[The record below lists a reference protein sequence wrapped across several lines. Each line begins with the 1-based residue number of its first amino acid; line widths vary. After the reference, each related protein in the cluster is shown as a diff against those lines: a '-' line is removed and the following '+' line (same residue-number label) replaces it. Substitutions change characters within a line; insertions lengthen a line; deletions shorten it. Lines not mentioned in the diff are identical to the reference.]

1 MVAFEVE
8 TASIAVSYIQESFAM
23 PTESTPFV
31 ASPGPEYELPQSDRC
46 NLGSCDADRRNS
58 HLSISDFH
66 DCIDGSSTEDS
77 QDPIS
82 SHDSSKLKR
91 RLTILLKHIRVFTA
105 MAPDAPTRDVIESPL
120 FRFFY
125 EINGKAA
132 SGKSVYRKRSNIEK
146 QPSVD
151 HESLLDA
158 ERCEQYWEEIST
170 NLLNLEVLAEYVP
183 HMRLFI
189 GDTSVIRRANL
200 LSLSMPDY
208 LSFAFCCLFGIP
220 ICRNF
225 QPCSHL

>member
-1 MVAFEVE
+1 MFL
-8 TASIAVSYIQESFAM
+8 IRQYI
-23 PTESTPFV
+23 
-31 ASPGPEYELPQSDRC
+31 YELLHYLVYDRYGVGW
-46 NLGSCDADRRNS
+46 LKKKYSKDVRDRFGNS
-58 HLSISDFH
+58 K
-66 DCIDGSSTEDS
+66 
-77 QDPIS
+77 PP
-82 SHDSSKLKR
+82 
-91 RLTILLKHIRVFTA
+91 LLYTA

-158 ERCEQYWEEIST
+158 EQCEQYWEEIST